1 MGLFSKFLL
10 AGRKSLNSFMC
21 GSGARAAAGT
31 RGRKG
36 FPWNAVSLKIAWSAD
51 R

>member
-21 GSGARAAAGT
+21 GAGVRAAAGT
-31 RGRKG
+31 RG
-36 FPWNAVSLKIAWSAD
+36 AQALSLECGLLENCMVG
-51 R
+51 